1 MDSINKLLHIPLIA
15 ALAFSMA
22 GCGRDD
28 KQEKAGNA
36 ATKKDSAA
44 AANSGTA
51 ATKGPLQTG
60 ETDPSKAVELP
71 DGTKSGARTTPNPK

>member
-1 MDSINKLLHIPLIA
+1 MDAVNKLLQIA
-15 ALAFSMA
+15 LVVALTVSMA

-44 AANSGTA
+44 AGSGTA

-60 ETDPSKAVELP
+60 ETDPSKAAELP

>member
-1 MDSINKLLHIPLIA
+1 MNSMKKLPHIALIA
-15 ALAFSMA
+15 ALALSTA

-28 KQEKAGNA
+28 RQEKVGNA
-36 ATKKDSAA
+36 ASKKDSAA
-44 AANSGTA
+44 ATSSGTA

-60 ETDPSKAVELP
+60 ETAPSKAAELP